1 MLSELLTADYRPR
14 KRNARLAGL
23 FYLLSSATFGF
34 NVLYVLP
41 TLIVPGDA
49 SATAQNIL
57 GSELLF
63 RVGIVSELITAV
75 LLILLAVT
83 LYRLLNGVG
92 KTLALLLLGF
102 ILVAATIL
110 FLNTL
115 TEIGA
120 LTLLHGTDY
129 LAVFSKPQ
137 LEAQAMLLLDLHSQ
151 VVNVDNILF
160 GLWLIPFGVLVY
172 RSGFFPRILGI
183 FLILACFGYVLQS
196 LVPLLLLPFGDVI
209 TLVSAVLGFL
219 GEGIMQVWLIVMGAN
234 MPR

>member
-1 MLSELLTADYRPR
+1 VLSELLTADYRPR